1 MELSLCHAFQLT
13 VWASGSVHMAQ
24 LCMNTCTYILQIH
37 QLSRCDPA
45 HYNSSLRNENSAIIY
60 SLSTLWSFSVTQC
73 CSVLL
78 NSWSR
83 ETSFKMYKALMGSSF
98 SFQFLYFIFQQ
109 WKGSKKKKK
118 GCFNL
123 SEKKKRFGRNKRF
136 FQRTSEL
143 GQLLILKCETE
154 GWNMFLRRMLIL
166 CLQRWG
172 LEFETWI
179 RVTLGSQFLWLET
192 RLGLNIW
199 DSCAIFI
206 VSLLWRVNTKRM
218 SGELKVVS
226 ASLWS
231 SGVQPHMQTHLDRW
245 VTWSC
250 EG

>member
-1 MELSLCHAFQLT
+1 MELFLCHAFQLT

-109 WKGSKKKKK
+109 WKGSKKKKRL
-118 GCFNL
+118 FQPEW
-123 SEKKKRFGRNKRF
+123 EKKTVWKKQKIFPENIRV
-136 FQRTSEL
+136 RTIINFEV
-143 GQLLILKCETE
+143 
-154 GWNMFLRRMLIL
+154 WNRRMKHVS
-166 CLQRWG
+166 QKNAHFVFAEMR
-172 LEFETWI
+172 T
-179 RVTLGSQFLWLET
+179 RV
-192 RLGLNIW
+192 W
-199 DSCAIFI
+199 D
-206 VSLLWRVNTKRM
+206 
-218 SGELKVVS
+218 
-226 ASLWS
+226 
-231 SGVQPHMQTHLDRW
+231 LD
-245 VTWSC
+245 
-250 EG
+250 